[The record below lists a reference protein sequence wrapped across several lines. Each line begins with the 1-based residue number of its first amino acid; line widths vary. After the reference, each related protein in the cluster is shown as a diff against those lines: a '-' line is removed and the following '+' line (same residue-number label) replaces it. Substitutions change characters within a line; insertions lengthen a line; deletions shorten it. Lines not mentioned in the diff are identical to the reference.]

1 MNDDTTSRKQIWSQN
16 PAERPP
22 ASNSDSFSS
31 FGSEEGAVGGE
42 EAYVSESESNGSRR
56 SRSGALIEIH
66 NYEHFSFSLSSDN
79 LPVPGNNTREVTERV
94 RGNQFPRVAGDV
106 DERFNNPDDQY
117 SLRGP
122 WTDSRRTQRTPD
134 AAATTT
140 GAAYPEDV
148 QPASPYPDSHT
159 SDPQREDTALT
170 DTSHA
175 TSSTLHSDYVEL
187 SLPVQASESQHH
199 TIITEPQ

>member
-1 MNDDTTSRKQIWSQN
+1 MNNDTTSRKQIRSQN
-16 PAERPP
+16 SSDSSLAP
-22 ASNSDSFSS
+22 NSDSFSS
-31 FGSEEGAVGGE
+31 FGIEEGAVGGE

-66 NYEHFSFSLSSDN
+66 NPEHVSFSLSRDN
-79 LPVPGNNTREVTERV
+79 LPVSGNNTREVTERV
-94 RGNQFPRVAGDV
+94 RGSQFLRVAGDV

-117 SLRGP
+117 SLRG
-122 WTDSRRTQRTPD
+122 RRTQRTPN
-134 AAATTT
+134 AAATRT

-159 SDPQREDTALT
+159 SSPQREDTALT

-175 TSSTLHSDYVEL
+175 TSCTLHSDYVEL
-187 SLPVQASESQHH
+187 PLPVQASESQHH
-199 TIITEPQ
+199 TIITKPQ